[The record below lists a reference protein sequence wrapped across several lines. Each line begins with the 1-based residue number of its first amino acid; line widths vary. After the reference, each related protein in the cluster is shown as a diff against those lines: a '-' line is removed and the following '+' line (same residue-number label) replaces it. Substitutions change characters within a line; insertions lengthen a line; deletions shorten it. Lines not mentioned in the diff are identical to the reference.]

1 LSILRA
7 SELFPS
13 WLLNHGRV
21 EHFLYTAFCV
31 VKVFLLE
38 FIITL
43 GTSYLILFRSGYC
56 MVENVKELL
65 KLHEGIKREVYLDNE
80 NSCVVPQEVV
90 DAMLP
95 YFNKTAYGNP
105 SLTHKPG
112 WEAFEVVMGC
122 FKKISTFIGAKNQE
136 EITFT
141 PSETEANNQAIM
153 GTCFAQKAKGKKI
166 VISEIEPINV
176 LQTAEM
182 MAKYGFSTI
191 KIPVDPEGFVNL
203 EKLKDAVDKDTILV
217 SISSVNNE
225 IGKIQPIK
233 EAVKIV
239 KDKNPQTLFHT
250 DASDAYGRIPLNVQ
264 DLGVDMATFS
274 SYKIQGPR
282 GMGAMWLRDGVNM
295 ERIIEGQIGTQ
306 KLWPG
311 IENTPLIVGFT
322 KASELA
328 FQNFEANTAK
338 MRRLRDKLVDGIFA
352 ELDDLRFNGPK
363 GSKRSP
369 DNANISILRCE
380 GEALTIELSLN
391 GVYVSSGSAC
401 SRRLL
406 QPSHVL
412 VAIGRKYSEAHG
424 SILMKVT
431 RSMTEE
437 DIEHVLK
444 VLPVAVN
451 RIRRIVG
458 STGVD

>member
-1 LSILRA
+1 
-7 SELFPS
+7 
-13 WLLNHGRV
+13 
-21 EHFLYTAFCV
+21 
-31 VKVFLLE
+31 
-38 FIITL
+38 
-43 GTSYLILFRSGYC
+43 

-65 KLHEGIKREVYLDNE
+65 KLHEGIKHEVYLDNE
-80 NSCVVPQEVV
+80 NSCIVPQEVV

-95 YFNKTAYGNP
+95 YFSKTAYGNP

-112 WEAFEVVMGC
+112 WEAFEVVMRC
-122 FKKISTFIGAKNQE
+122 FQKISRTVGAKNLE

-141 PSETEANNQAIM
+141 PSETEANNQLIM
-153 GTCFAQKAKGKKI
+153 GSCLQNKAKGKKI
-166 VISEIEPINV
+166 VISEIEPVNV
-176 LQTAEM
+176 MQVAELM
-182 MAKYGFSTI
+182 GKFGFSTT
-191 KIPVDPEGFVNL
+191 KIPVDQEGFVNL
-203 EKLKDAVDKDTILV
+203 EKLKEAVDKETVLV

-225 IGKIQPIK
+225 IGTIQPIK

-239 KDKNPQTLFHT
+239 KDKNPQALFHT
-250 DASDAYGRIPLNVQ
+250 DASDAYGRIPFNVQ
-264 DLGVDMATFS
+264 DLKVDMATLS

-282 GMGAMWLRDGVNM
+282 GMGAMYLREGVNM

-328 FQNFEANTAK
+328 FQNFEANVAK
-338 MRRLRDKLVDGIFA
+338 MRGLRDKLVEGVFS
-352 ELDDLRFNGPK
+352 ELTDLRFNGPK
-363 GSKRSP
+363 GDKRSP

-380 GEALTIELSLN
+380 GEALTIELSLS

-431 RSMTEE
+431 RSLTEE
-437 DIEHVLK
+437 DIAYVLK

-451 RIRRIVG
+451 RIRGIVG